1 MRSMRAVPFVVVG
14 ALLAIGC
21 SRPPADTTKTTTES
35 TTKQVGSTEE
45 SKVVTTVATSE
56 GDTTAVVNSYLGTVT
71 VFEPGKRIEVMTGNK
86 EVHSFL
92 LEGKYEMISI
102 ESVTAV
108 GSKVRLVESKGPQ
121 GQRQLTVTIAQSSE

>member
-1 MRSMRAVPFVVVG
+1 MRAVPFVIVG
-14 ALLAIGC
+14 ALLGFGC
-21 SRPPADTTKTTTES
+21 SKPAVDETKTTTET
-35 TTKQVGSTEE
+35 TTKQVGTTEE
-45 SKVVTTVATSE
+45 SKAVTTVATSE

-86 EVHSFL
+86 ELHSFL
-92 LEGKYEMISI
+92 LEGKYELVSI

-121 GQRQLTVTIAQSSE
+121 GQRQLTVTIAASSE